1 MSAWNIGVVDA
12 YWVQPRTAQDEL
24 RQEWLPAAANTAPET
39 PSQPDAAGPVV
50 SDCSPSI
57 GSTIRARRREL
68 GLTQEELAAR
78 VRVLGEEL
86 RQSDV
91 SRTESGKVALPR
103 YPRLSCIAAALELP
117 LGDLLARAGW
127 AGADGAFAW
136 EDAANVERPVDA
148 AEPAETFA
156 PPVHRD
162 SRPALPAGFSNGVIA
177 RAEASVART
186 EVVCRQQ
193 RMVDGR

>member
-24 RQEWLPAAANTAPET
+24 RQEWLPAAVDTAPEIL
-39 PSQPDAAGPVV
+39 SQPEGAGPAVT
-50 SDCSPSI
+50 DCSPSI
-57 GSTIRARRREL
+57 GSAMRARRLEL

-91 SRTESGKVALPR
+91 SRIERGKVTLPR
-103 YPRLSCIAAALELP
+103 YQRLSCIAAALELP
-117 LGDLLARAGW
+117 LGDLLVRAGW
-127 AGADGAFAW
+127 AGADSAFAW
-136 EDAANVERPVDA
+136 EDDAKAEWPVDA

-156 PPVHRD
+156 PPVHQD
-162 SRPALPAGFSNGVIA
+162 SRHALPAGFSNGVIA

-186 EVVCRQQ
+186 EVVLRQQ
-193 RMVDGR
+193 RMVIKG